1 MELFTYY
8 LRYLTAVCEGSL
20 TVEGLTAEGKDE
32 TEKAMYLQQ
41 KIAKIGLPEFVRRC
55 AEAEGTEIPDSVFDE
70 FDPAELVAALRASV
84 GDGAFD
90 VPHDNAAASENT
102 PDGDGSSKA
111 PYTDG
116 LPTYH
121 SERSEESVSTISGED
136 SLSQAPRN
144 DKTEKQNAYEAFL
157 DCLSLE
163 DALLEYL
170 IDVLKNDDGLGFF
183 RLSQVTV
190 RKELKLH
197 DFLYWLGTKE
207 LYAEEAERACA
218 TILDACMDRLA
229 REGQMELIA
238 ALLSGDRRTFELF
251 RVDAPELRQLP
262 DATYEWFEEYYLNR
276 YYPYRTI
283 LKLRGV
289 QFPQFDFDRASP

>member
-20 TVEGLTAEGKDE
+20 TVDGLTAEGADE
-32 TEKAMYLQQ
+32 TEKAMNLQQ
-41 KIAKIGLPEFVRRC
+41 KIAEIGLPEFVRRC
-55 AEAEGTEIPDSVFDE
+55 ASAEGTEIPQQVFDE
-70 FDPAELVAALRASV
+70 FDPVALVAAMRQNV
-84 GDGAFD
+84 GAVSGRPEQDAD
-90 VPHDNAAASENT
+90 HHSAD
-102 PDGDGSSKA
+102 
-111 PYTDG
+111 
-116 LPTYH
+116 H
-121 SERSEESVSTISGED
+121 SEHSEESSRETED
-136 SLSQAPRN
+136 ASPQTPEN

-170 IDVLKNDDGLGFF
+170 IDVLKRDDGLEFF

-190 RKELKLH
+190 RRELKLH

-207 LYAEEAERACA
+207 FYAGEAERACA
-218 TILDACMDRLA
+218 TIMDACMERLA

-238 ALLSGDRRTFELF
+238 ALISGDRTTFERF

-262 DATYEWFEEYYLNR
+262 DATYEWFEEYWLGR

-283 LKLRGV
+283 LRLRGV
-289 QFPQFDFDRASP
+289 QFPAFDFDRATPH

>member
-8 LRYLTAVCEGSL
+8 LRYLAAVCEGSL
-20 TVEGLTAEGKDE
+20 AVEGLSAEGADE
-32 TEKAMYLQQ
+32 TEKAMDLQQ

-55 AEAEGTEIPDSVFDE
+55 ACAEGTEIPQEVFDA
-70 FDPAELVAALRASV
+70 FDPQALVAAIQAQAGEGSDQ
-84 GDGAFD
+84 G
-90 VPHDNAAASENT
+90 SEIKDQGN
-102 PDGDGSSKA
+102 D
-111 PYTDG
+111 
-116 LPTYH
+116 
-121 SERSEESVSTISGED
+121 EE
-136 SLSQAPRN
+136 
-144 DKTEKQNAYEAFL
+144 EKQNAYEAFL

-170 IDVLKNDDGLGFF
+170 IDVLLRDDGLAFF

-190 RKELKLH
+190 RRELKLH

-207 LYAEEAERACA
+207 FYAEEAERACA
-218 TILDACMDRLA
+218 TIMDACVTRLA
-229 REGQMELIA
+229 SEGQMELIA
-238 ALLSGDRRTFELF
+238 ALISGDRTTFERF

-262 DATYEWFEEYYLNR
+262 DATYEWFETYWLNR

-289 QFPQFDFDRASP
+289 RFPTLDYEKIACANKENGVK